1 MDFFNRTGKIA
12 IGSRL
17 RMLTDAVTSDASQIY
32 ELYGINIR
40 PKWFPL
46 LFVLAGGKEKTITGI
61 AKEIGHSHPSVSNI
75 VGEMTA
81 RGLVKGLEDQKDKRR
96 TVIALSPHGK
106 RVAAMLTELCK
117 DVEVAVED
125 ISKETRHDLWRA
137 IGEWEDRLAEKSL
150 LQRVKEARK
159 MREREHIRV
168 IPYEPCYKNTFKSLN
183 VQWITQHWKIEP
195 HDLDYLDHPQEYII
209 NKGGFIF
216 VALYRGKP
224 VGVCALCK
232 MDDPVYDYELAKLAV
247 HPHAQGK
254 GIGEILC
261 HAAIDKAKDMKAKI
275 LFLESNTLLKPA
287 IHTYKKLGF
296 KELAENHP
304 AYERGNIQM
313 ELKITY

>member
-1 MDFFNRTGKIA
+1 
-12 IGSRL
+12 
-17 RMLTDAVTSDASQIY
+17 
-32 ELYGINIR
+32 
-40 PKWFPL
+40 
-46 LFVLAGGKEKTITGI
+46 
-61 AKEIGHSHPSVSNI
+61 
-75 VGEMTA
+75 
-81 RGLVKGLEDQKDKRR
+81 
-96 TVIALSPHGK
+96 
-106 RVAAMLTELCK
+106 MLTELCK

-232 MDDPVYDYELAKLAV
+232 LDAPVYGYELAKLAV